1 MSAVAFDVYTLGVSV
16 PLNISSEEANCLGDK
31 LASTRKASKTDAA
44 HRALVRD
51 LEREERSRSLAER
64 LQPVLDE
71 IAAAP
76 KTVRETDKAFYDDLS
91 GNM

>member
-1 MSAVAFDVYTLGVSV
+1 MAW
-16 PLNISSEEANCLGDK
+16 GDK
-31 LASTRKASKTDAA
+31 LASTRKASKTEPA

-51 LEREERSRSLAER
+51 REREERSRSLAER

-76 KTVRETDKAFYDDLS
+76 KAGREADKAFYDDLS
-91 GNM
+91 GDR